1 MVGNVKKKLP
11 FPYYYFG
18 FRNKWKMMIF
28 QALFLSA
35 RTSDFVFHTD
45 ILKSIIIMQ
54 CTFWCTFSDINRQ
67 PFFGEDPSHYV
78 DEVKQSLATERG
90 LNPRNRELV
99 MEVLGRLAERV
110 QSAEH
115 SRNAVVNE
123 LVSLRERFQVRER
136 IWIWIFPP
144 NVIFVCLPWL

>member
-1 MVGNVKKKLP
+1 MQVWFFFRADFFKKYNA
-11 FPYYYFG
+11 FYD
-18 FRNKWKMMIF
+18 
-28 QALFLSA
+28 A
-35 RTSDFVFHTD
+35 
-45 ILKSIIIMQ
+45 
-54 CTFWCTFSDINRQ
+54 FSDINRQ

-123 LVSLRERFQVRER
+123 LVSLRERFQVRKREEG
-136 IWIWIFPP
+136 FE
-144 NVIFVCLPWL
+144 N

>member
-1 MVGNVKKKLP
+1 MLKNKLT
-11 FPYYYFG
+11 FPYYFG
-18 FRNKWKMMIF
+18 VRNKWKWDDFPGTI
-28 QALFLSA
+28 LNC
-35 RTSDFVFHTD
+35 TSDFFFHTD
-45 ILKSIIIMQ
+45 FLKSIIIMQ

>member
-1 MVGNVKKKLP
+1 
-11 FPYYYFG
+11 
-18 FRNKWKMMIF
+18 MMIF

>member
-1 MVGNVKKKLP
+1 MLKNKLT
-11 FPYYYFG
+11 FPYYFG
-18 FRNKWKMMIF
+18 VRNKWKWDDFPGTI
-28 QALFLSA
+28 LNC
-35 RTSDFVFHTD
+35 TSDFFFHTD
-45 ILKSIIIMQ
+45 FLKSIIIMQ

-136 IWIWIFPP
+136 EDLNFPAKKCTK
-144 NVIFVCLPWL
+144 VIFVCLPWL

>member
-1 MVGNVKKKLP
+1 MAKNEQKPFSTYFGYP
-11 FPYYYFG
+11 FPHQIELYRPDQKRKSDF
-18 FRNKWKMMIF
+18 
-28 QALFLSA
+28 FLS
-35 RTSDFVFHTD
+35 RLF
-45 ILKSIIIMQ
+45 KSIMHSDA
-54 CTFWCTFSDINRQ
+54 FSDINRQ

-123 LVSLRERFQVRER
+123 LVSLRERFQVRETPEIER
-136 IWIWIFPP
+136 GFEI
-144 NVIFVCLPWL
+144 

>member
-1 MVGNVKKKLP
+1 M
-11 FPYYYFG
+11 
-18 FRNKWKMMIF
+18 
-28 QALFLSA
+28 
-35 RTSDFVFHTD
+35 
-45 ILKSIIIMQ
+45 
-54 CTFWCTFSDINRQ
+54 
-67 PFFGEDPSHYV
+67 
-78 DEVKQSLATERG
+78 KQSLATERG

-136 IWIWIFPP
+136 EDLNFPAKKCTK
-144 NVIFVCLPWL
+144 VIFVCLPWL